1 MSRPTRTEPS
11 LPEWAALGLLCE
23 SPTHGWAIAEAL
35 GPTGDIGRVYSCT
48 RPLVYR
54 ALRQLQT
61 DGLAEVRATTT
72 SATGPAR
79 TILGATR
86 RGRARFQRWRNLPA
100 AHVRDLRS
108 ELMLKLLFLD
118 RSDLDSSALLLDQQA
133 VLVRTEAA
141 LEAQLKSAT
150 GFGRILSLWR
160 LSVGRA
166 ALSFVEGVLDS
177 RVVEPIVY
185 HPIGYVS
192 SSHAELSGMPLQA
205 IADTGGKSV
214 IQISGPHRGC
224 LADLDGFSHVWVL
237 AHLHEVVGWEPTVRT
252 FLDNERHGALAT
264 RSPRRPNPL
273 GLSLARIARV
283 ESTQV
288 VVDGLDLLDGTPILD
303 LKPFVPVFDTPSDDV
318 RIGWFEL
325 HADEVFTRRSD
336 DRFARRSRRA
346 SSAHTR

>member
-86 RGRARFQRWRNLPA
+86 RGRARFHRWRNLPA

-118 RSDLDSSALLLDQQA
+118 RSGLDSSALLLDQQA
-133 VLVRTEAA
+133 VLARTEAA

-150 GFGRILSLWR
+150 GFGRIAESLATLGRSCGALVRGRRARQPRRRADR
-160 LSVGRA
+160 LPPDRIRQLATHRA
-166 ALSFVEGVLDS
+166 QRDAAAG
-177 RVVEPIVY
+177 
-185 HPIGYVS
+185 
-192 SSHAELSGMPLQA
+192 
-205 IADTGGKSV
+205 
-214 IQISGPHRGC
+214 
-224 LADLDGFSHVWVL
+224 DG
-237 AHLHEVVGWEPTVRT
+237 
-252 FLDNERHGALAT
+252 RHG
-264 RSPRRPNPL
+264 RR
-273 GLSLARIARV
+273 
-283 ESTQV
+283 
-288 VVDGLDLLDGTPILD
+288 VD
-303 LKPFVPVFDTPSDDV
+303 
-318 RIGWFEL
+318 
-325 HADEVFTRRSD
+325 
-336 DRFARRSRRA
+336 
-346 SSAHTR
+346 